1 LLVGADGVH
10 SAARRIIDPAAPGP
24 RYTGLGNVGGF
35 ARDVPIAAS
44 PGDYNMIWGK
54 NCFFGYTVSP
64 DGAIWWFA
72 NPPSR
77 TEIPREELR
86 RLTTAQLRD
95 RLAGLLA
102 VDKTPGAQ
110 IVQATTEEFRLTN
123 QYDLPAVPVWHD
135 QAMVII
141 GDAAHAVSPASGQ
154 GCSLAFEDAATLA
167 LCLRD
172 AATVPQALR
181 VYEQRRRDRVE
192 QIVSWGSGMNQ
203 TKRQGLTGRMLRDL
217 VLPIILKKASRPEE
231 MTKMSWMFGH
241 HIEWKQP
248 VTA

>member
-1 LLVGADGVH
+1 
-10 SAARRIIDPAAPGP
+10 
-24 RYTGLGNVGGF
+24 
-35 ARDVPIAAS
+35 
-44 PGDYNMIWGK
+44 
-54 NCFFGYTVSP
+54 
-64 DGAIWWFA
+64 
-72 NPPSR
+72 
-77 TEIPREELR
+77 
-86 RLTTAQLRD
+86 
-95 RLAGLLA
+95 
-102 VDKTPGAQ
+102 
-110 IVQATTEEFRLTN
+110 VQATTEEFRLTN
-123 QYDLPAVPVWHD
+123 QYDLPAVPVWYN

-203 TKRQGLTGRMLRDL
+203 TKQQGLTGRMLRDL
-217 VLPIILKKASRPEE
+217 VLPIILKKASRPGE
-231 MTKMSWMFGH
+231 MAKMSWMFGH